1 MSARPL
7 RLTRR
12 ATGAVLLAATL
23 FVAGL
28 GMSTSVVN
36 AAPTQEDVNRIADE
50 LERLEAELYQV
61 GADYDETMAEYESLS
76 KDLQDK
82 IDELTLKE
90 SELNAMRGE
99 LRQSALKAFMNG
111 GRNDGL
117 ASLLTDTGGLTQSVQ
132 REYLTGI
139 AMNAGSNQADE
150 LDALVLDVT
159 NQRLDL
165 ERQQDYA
172 QGVAKQLKQR
182 QSTLDELTAE
192 FRAKKEQAER
202 ELGEALAAEQ
212 ARRTE
217 ESNSQY
223 TGSLPAWDGDRS
235 GCKPLEP
242 ASPRAAAA
250 IARGCTQLG
259 VPYDKVCRF
268 CEGRGFDC
276 SGFTMYAWGTWIGN
290 DSRSQFASNPQ
301 LFSVSAGNVTSEMI
315 SKLQPGDLI
324 FYYSPRIGHVGM
336 YLGKGMW
343 IHSPQTGSYVNVSA
357 VTWRN
362 VSGAARPG

>member
-12 ATGAVLLAATL
+12 ATGAVLVAATL

-50 LERLEAELYQV
+50 LERLESELYQV

-90 SELNAMRGE
+90 SELNVMRGE

-192 FRAKKEQAER
+192 FRANK
-202 ELGEALAAEQ
+202 
-212 ARRTE
+212 
-217 ESNSQY
+217 
-223 TGSLPAWDGDRS
+223 PRS
-235 GCKPLEP
+235 
-242 ASPRAAAA
+242 
-250 IARGCTQLG
+250 
-259 VPYDKVCRF
+259 V
-268 CEGRGFDC
+268 
-276 SGFTMYAWGTWIGN
+276 
-290 DSRSQFASNPQ
+290 
-301 LFSVSAGNVTSEMI
+301 
-315 SKLQPGDLI
+315 
-324 FYYSPRIGHVGM
+324 
-336 YLGKGMW
+336 
-343 IHSPQTGSYVNVSA
+343 
-357 VTWRN
+357 
-362 VSGAARPG
+362 